1 MSYWFDTDVQ
11 FLGRRGIAKQENEVL
26 VWRLGKMKKT
36 LLILLAVC
44 LSAAVS
50 FGAIRSF
57 ENTLGDNEWFQAFN
71 WSGQAIPTASD
82 DAYIESDYALIEPG
96 DNISVNSVVIAPNP
110 SFSDPS
116 RLVMDGGTLNSTGR
130 FAINMYPGTAA
141 NTGIFDLNDGNVSA
155 GGLLQIGKNG
165 NTNSIMNVSAGS
177 FTTTGSLEFGAGQLN
192 ITGGSVDVG
201 GIKLSSWGNSAT
213 LYMEPGAVFT
223 VSGDVE
229 TWIFNRLGGPKFNNS
244 LGGGADTWA
253 LDYNVR
259 NAGKTT
265 LTVVPEPATLAL
277 LGIGGV
283 LLRKKRS

>member
-1 MSYWFDTDVQ
+1 MSYRFDTDVQ

-57 ENTLGDNEWFQAFN
+57 NNALGDNEWFESFN
-71 WSGQAIPTASD
+71 WSGQVIPGATD

-116 RLVMDGGTLNSTGR
+116 RLVMDGGTLSMPGR
-130 FAINMYPGTAA
+130 FEINVFPGTAA
-141 NTGIFDLNDGNVSA
+141 NIGIFDLNDGTVSTSNQ
-155 GGLLQIGKNG
+155 LRIGRNG
-165 NTNSIMNVSAGS
+165 NTNSIMNVSDGS
-177 FTTTGSLEFGAGQLN
+177 FTAAGLLWFGAGQLN

-201 GIKLSSWGNSAT
+201 GIRQGDWSAQAT

-223 VSGDVE
+223 ASGDYV
-229 TWIFNRLGGPKFNNS
+229 TWITTRLGGPRFNNN
-244 LGGGADTWA
+244 LGGGVDTWEI
-253 LDYNVR
+253 DYNVR